1 MSFLQ
6 FVLGMDRYCHVNM
19 SPIKATCDTHTHTH
33 THKFLILDIDN
44 ILMIYSIKLGAK
56 VHEQQNPILILM
68 HEMSRH
74 PLQQLVQ
81 RTSLHS
87 CTNVVNTD
95 TCVKSEA
102 GCKHY
107 ILPIF
112 TLPGGV
118 RVHFWY
124 TSFLEDRETLP
135 LSC

>member
-1 MSFLQ
+1 
-6 FVLGMDRYCHVNM
+6 
-19 SPIKATCDTHTHTH
+19 
-33 THKFLILDIDN
+33 
-44 ILMIYSIKLGAK
+44 MIYSIKLGAK

-74 PLQQLVQ
+74 PLQQLVH

-118 RVHFWY
+118 RVHLHFRY

-135 LSC
+135 LIMLSKQCQVNHNVLKTSHHVILLFLEYFQ